1 MIHDVLE
8 NHNTKDEVVQL
19 MMLDVNEGWVSPIIK
34 YLTNEQLSEE
44 KAEVHSNVKVFG
56 R

>member
-1 MIHDVLE
+1 MIDDTLE

-19 MMLDVNEGWVSPIIK
+19 MMLDINEGWVSPIIK
-34 YLTNEQLSEE
+34 YLINEQLSEG
-44 KAEVHSNVKVFG
+44 KAEVHANVKVLG